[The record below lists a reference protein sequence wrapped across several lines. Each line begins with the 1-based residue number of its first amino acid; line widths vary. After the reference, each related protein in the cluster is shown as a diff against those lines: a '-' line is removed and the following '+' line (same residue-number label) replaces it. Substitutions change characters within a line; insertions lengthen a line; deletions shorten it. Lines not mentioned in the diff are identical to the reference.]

1 MLVCE
6 VTDGDTLTCSKE
18 LAEVRMPRSWGCGLC
33 TYCHKVHH
41 QSVNHLYC
49 FAYHGSYWLLWI
61 FWCCGLFSWNIKNL
75 SGVNLYSFKICKS
88 KVKGKWRLAFF
99 TARDGAR
106 WCSGLPTTFKKGG
119 LHLSLIFM
127 NLTISKFTQSFEDVW
142 SITRSQSQVVF
153 CQTQPH
159 REYFSHLHVKLENSG
174 EVP

>member
-33 TYCHKVHH
+33 TYCHEVHH

-49 FAYHGSYWLLWI
+49 FAYHGSCWLLWI

-88 KVKGKWRLAFF
+88 KVKGKWRLAFLL
-99 TARDGAR
+99 RGVGPGGAVDFQQHSR
-106 WCSGLPTTFKKGG
+106 KVDYIFLWFLWTWPYPNSPRVLRMFGALPGPSPRLYFAK
-119 LHLSLIFM
+119 H
-127 NLTISKFTQSFEDVW
+127 NLTV
-142 SITRSQSQVVF
+142 SIF
-153 CQTQPH
+153 H
-159 REYFSHLHVKLENSG
+159 IYM
-174 EVP
+174 